1 MSAINIVEKMA
12 GRGEGQGPPGEVG
25 ESRSFTEKVTTADP

>member
-25 ESRSFTEKVTTADP
+25 RIKELHRESDNC